1 MPPSGGG
8 EQFPSIDSVD
18 LTGAGLPQ
26 TPMQEAMSRLSDRAN
41 NAAPVDDG
49 PQGFEASVHKIK
61 EQVLPRLLERV
72 DPEAAASLNKEELT
86 EEFRPI
92 ILEVLAE
99 LKLTLNRREQFAL
112 EKVLVDELL
121 GFGPLEELLSDPDIT
136 DIMVNGP
143 SQTYIEKKGKLII
156 APIQFRDEEHL
167 FQIAQRIVNQ
177 VGRRVDQTTPL
188 ADARLKDGSRVNV
201 IVPPLSLRGTA
212 ISIRKFSEKPIT
224 IDMLK
229 GFGSMSEAMAT
240 ALKIA
245 GACRMNIVISGGT
258 GSGKTTMLNALSKMI
273 DPGERVLTI
282 EDAAELRLQQPHWL
296 PLETRPPNLEG
307 DGAITIGDLVR
318 NALRMRPDRIIL
330 GEIRG
335 AECFDLLAA
344 MNTGHDGSMCTL
356 HANNPRECLGRMEN
370 MILMG
375 DIKIPKEAISRQ
387 IAESVDLIV
396 QVKRL
401 RDGSRRTTQI
411 TEVIGMEGDV
421 IVTQDLFKFEYR
433 DEDAAELR
441 LQQPHW
447 LPLETRPPNL
457 EGDGA
462 ITIGDLVRN
471 ALRMR
476 PDRIILGEIRG
487 AECFDLLAAMNT
499 GHDGSMCTLHA
510 NNPRECLGR
519 MENMIL
525 MGDIKIPKEAI
536 SRQIAASVDLIVQ
549 VKRLRDGSRRT
560 TQITEVIGMEGDV
573 IVTQD
578 LFKFEYRDED
588 ADGKING
595 EWVAG
600 GVRPYTL
607 EKARQFG
614 FDQPFLEA
622 CLG

>member
-1 MPPSGGG
+1 MSAFGKKPGVSNGRPSFGVARPMTGGSGSGQGSSQPLPSAVPENPMPEGG
-8 EQFPSIDSVD
+8 EQFPPINSVE
-18 LTGAGLPQ
+18 LPGAASAPPPVQ
-26 TPMQEAMSRLSDRAN
+26 DAMSRLTERAS
-41 NAAPVDDG
+41 ALAEVDEG

-121 GFGPLEELLSDPDIT
+121 GFGPLEELLNDPDIT

-143 SQTYIEKKGKLII
+143 MQTYIEKKGKLTI

-167 FQIAQRIVNQ
+167 FQIAQRICNQ

-229 GFGSMSEAMAT
+229 GFGSMSEPMAT

-307 DGAITIGDLVR
+307 DGAITIGDLVK

-433 DEDAAELR
+433 DD
-441 LQQPHW
+441 
-447 LPLETRPPNL
+447 
-457 EGDGA
+457 
-462 ITIGDLVRN
+462 
-471 ALRMR
+471 
-476 PDRIILGEIRG
+476 
-487 AECFDLLAAMNT
+487 
-499 GHDGSMCTLHA
+499 
-510 NNPRECLGR
+510 
-519 MENMIL
+519 
-525 MGDIKIPKEAI
+525 
-536 SRQIAASVDLIVQ
+536 
-549 VKRLRDGSRRT
+549 
-560 TQITEVIGMEGDV
+560 
-573 IVTQD
+573 
-578 LFKFEYRDED
+578 D
-588 ADGKING
+588 ADGNING

>member
-1 MPPSGGG
+1 MSAFGRRPGQQAPRPAFGVARPMQGPGPGAPREEGGA
-8 EQFPSIDSVD
+8 QFPPIEPS
-18 LTGAGLPQ
+18 ALP
-26 TPMQEAMSRLSDRAN
+26 PIADPHAVPADDAMQRLNTRMTTDYSDDAR
-41 NAAPVDDG
+41 

-72 DPEAAASLNKEELT
+72 DPEAAATLSKDELT

-99 LKLTLNRREQFAL
+99 LKITLNRREQFAL

-121 GFGPLEELLSDPDIT
+121 GFGPLEELLNDADVS
-136 DIMVNGP
+136 DIMINGP
-143 SQTYIEKKGKLII
+143 DQTYIEKKGKLTLSGVV
-156 APIQFRDEEHL
+156 FRDEEHL

-212 ISIRKFSEKPIT
+212 ISIRKFSAKPIT
-224 IDMLK
+224 LDMLRDWNA
-229 GFGSMSEAMAT
+229 MSNKMCT

-273 DPGERVLTI
+273 DPGERVITLA
-282 EDAAELRLQQPHWL
+282 DAAELRLQQPHWL

-307 DGAITIGDLVR
+307 QGAITIGDLVK

-335 AECFDLLAA
+335 QECFDLLAA

-356 HANNPRECLGRMEN
+356 HANSPRECLGRMEN

-387 IAESVDLIV
+387 IADSVDLIV
-396 QVKRL
+396 QIKRL
-401 RDGSRRTTQI
+401 RDGSRRVTSI

-421 IVTQDLFKFEYR
+421 IVTQELFKFEYL
-433 DEDAAELR
+433 DED
-441 LQQPHW
+441 
-447 LPLETRPPNL
+447 
-457 EGDGA
+457 
-462 ITIGDLVRN
+462 
-471 ALRMR
+471 
-476 PDRIILGEIRG
+476 
-487 AECFDLLAAMNT
+487 
-499 GHDGSMCTLHA
+499 
-510 NNPRECLGR
+510 
-519 MENMIL
+519 
-525 MGDIKIPKEAI
+525 K
-536 SRQIAASVDLIVQ
+536 
-549 VKRLRDGSRRT
+549 
-560 TQITEVIGMEGDV
+560 
-573 IVTQD
+573 
-578 LFKFEYRDED
+578 
-588 ADGKING
+588 DGKIIG
-595 EWVAG
+595 EYRALG
-600 GVRPYTL
+600 LRPYTL

-614 FDQPFLEA
+614 FDQPFLES
-622 CLG
+622 CL

>member
-1 MPPSGGG
+1 MHWISFNYRAPLNVFAGNGKRQESVCRNATDAERYQFIHHLSVAPKSFNHGSSERDSVSAFGKKPGLSAGRPSFGVARPMTGGGASLSQQPAAPPPQPDYTQPTGGG
-8 EQFPSIDSVD
+8 EQFPPIESVE
-18 LTGAGLPQ
+18 LPGGGSSGGPQ
-26 TPMQEAMSRLSDRAN
+26 TVMEEAMSRLSDRAN
-41 NAAPVDDG
+41 NAAPVDEG

-121 GFGPLEELLSDPDIT
+121 GFGPLEELLSDPDIS

-143 SQTYIEKKGKLII
+143 LQTYIEKKGKLQI

-229 GFGSMSEAMAT
+229 GFGSMSEPMAT

-245 GACRMNIVISGGT
+245 GASRMNIVISGGT

-307 DGAITIGDLVR
+307 EGAITIGDLVK

-375 DIKIPKEAISRQ
+375 DVKIPKEAISRQ
-387 IAESVDLIV
+387 IAE
-396 QVKRL
+396 
-401 RDGSRRTTQI
+401 
-411 TEVIGMEGDV
+411 
-421 IVTQDLFKFEYR
+421 
-433 DEDAAELR
+433 
-441 LQQPHW
+441 
-447 LPLETRPPNL
+447 
-457 EGDGA
+457 
-462 ITIGDLVRN
+462 
-471 ALRMR
+471 
-476 PDRIILGEIRG
+476 
-487 AECFDLLAAMNT
+487 
-499 GHDGSMCTLHA
+499 
-510 NNPRECLGR
+510 
-519 MENMIL
+519 
-525 MGDIKIPKEAI
+525 
-536 SRQIAASVDLIVQ
+536 SVDLIVQ

>member
-1 MPPSGGG
+1 MSAFGRRNGMGGMTPGARPQFGVARPMKGSGDA
-8 EQFPSIDSVD
+8 SK
-18 LTGAGLPQ
+18 
-26 TPMQEAMSRLSDRAN
+26 
-41 NAAPVDDG
+41 NAAPVPGGGDQFPPLPGEEPSGALPPMDG
-49 PQGFEASVHKIK
+49 PNSKGDAMTRLADRVNGVHENQYNAEGFEASVHKIK

-72 DPEAAASLNKEELT
+72 DPEAAATLTKDELS

-99 LKLTLNRREQFAL
+99 LKVTLNRREQFAL
-112 EKVLVDELL
+112 EKVLIDELL
-121 GFGPLEELLSDPDIT
+121 GFGPLEELLGDPDIT

-143 SQTYIEKKGKLII
+143 DQTYIEKKGKLIL
-156 APIQFRDEEHL
+156 APIRFRDESHL

-229 GFGSMSEAMAT
+229 DFGSMSEKMAT

-307 DGAITIGDLVR
+307 QGAITLGDLVK

-356 HANNPRECLGRMEN
+356 HANSPRECLGRMEN

-401 RDGSRRTTQI
+401 RDGSRRTTEI

-421 IVTQDLFKFEYR
+421 IVTQSLFKFEYL
-433 DEDAAELR
+433 DESD
-441 LQQPHW
+441 
-447 LPLETRPPNL
+447 
-457 EGDGA
+457 
-462 ITIGDLVRN
+462 
-471 ALRMR
+471 
-476 PDRIILGEIRG
+476 
-487 AECFDLLAAMNT
+487 
-499 GHDGSMCTLHA
+499 
-510 NNPRECLGR
+510 
-519 MENMIL
+519 
-525 MGDIKIPKEAI
+525 
-536 SRQIAASVDLIVQ
+536 
-549 VKRLRDGSRRT
+549 
-560 TQITEVIGMEGDV
+560 
-573 IVTQD
+573 
-578 LFKFEYRDED
+578 
-588 ADGKING
+588 DGKIIG
-595 EWVAG
+595 EFRPSG
-600 GVRPYTL
+600 LRPYTL

-614 FDQPFLEA
+614 FDQAYLEA
-622 CLG
+622 CL

>member
-1 MPPSGGG
+1 MPENHPADAPNLESIATHYVFIHHFSLPRQGYENYLLRSDRPVSAFGKKPGLTGSRPAFGVARPMQGSGGAGSGQQSPSAPPPSTPQQLGGG
-8 EQFPSIDSVD
+8 EQFPPIDALD
-18 LTGAGLPQ
+18 LPGGGSAPRQ
-26 TPMQEAMSRLSDRAN
+26 NDAMARLAERSSNSSMSDN
-41 NAAPVDDG
+41 G
-49 PQGFEASVHKIK
+49 TEGFENSVHKIK

-72 DPEAAASLNKEELT
+72 DPEAAASLNKDELT

-92 ILEVLAE
+92 ILEVLSE

-121 GFGPLEELLSDPDIT
+121 GFGPLEELLSDPDIS

-143 SQTYIEKKGKLII
+143 TQTYVEKAGKLQLSG
-156 APIQFRDEEHL
+156 IQFRDEEHL

-229 GFGSMSEAMAT
+229 GFGSMDEKMAT
-240 ALKIA
+240 VLKIA
-245 GACRMNIVISGGT
+245 GAARMNIVISGGT

-307 DGAITIGDLVR
+307 QGAITIGDLVR

-356 HANNPRECLGRMEN
+356 HSNSPRECLGRMEN

-375 DIKIPKEAISRQ
+375 DIKIPKEAISKQ
-387 IAESVDLIV
+387 IADSVDLV
-396 QVKRL
+396 
-401 RDGSRRTTQI
+401 
-411 TEVIGMEGDV
+411 
-421 IVTQDLFKFEYR
+421 
-433 DEDAAELR
+433 
-441 LQQPHW
+441 
-447 LPLETRPPNL
+447 
-457 EGDGA
+457 
-462 ITIGDLVRN
+462 
-471 ALRMR
+471 
-476 PDRIILGEIRG
+476 
-487 AECFDLLAAMNT
+487 
-499 GHDGSMCTLHA
+499 
-510 NNPRECLGR
+510 
-519 MENMIL
+519 
-525 MGDIKIPKEAI
+525 
-536 SRQIAASVDLIVQ
+536 VQ

-588 ADGKING
+588 ADGKIIG
-595 EWVAG
+595 EWVSG
-600 GVRPYTL
+600 SVRPYTL
-607 EKARQFG
+607 EKARQYG
-614 FDQPFLEA
+614 FDQPYLEC
-622 CLG
+622 CL

>member
-1 MPPSGGG
+1 MSAFGKRNGIGNRGGFGVAKPMNGAGTGAPAPQRPSNQSSGVQGG
-8 EQFPSIDSVD
+8 EQFPPLESFDSPVKVQQD
-18 LTGAGLPQ
+18 
-26 TPMQEAMSRLSDRAN
+26 AMSRLAERSDGTF
-41 NAAPVDDG
+41 DTG
-49 PQGFEASVHKIK
+49 PKVEGFQASVQKIK

-72 DPEAAASLNKEELT
+72 DPEAAASLNKEELS

-92 ILEVLAE
+92 IIEVLAE
-99 LKLTLNRREQFAL
+99 LKITLNGREQIAL

-121 GFGPLEELLSDPDIT
+121 GFGPLEELLNDPDVS

-143 SQTYIEKKGKLII
+143 FQTYIEKGGKLTL
-156 APIQFRDEEHL
+156 AEIQFRDEEHL

-229 GFGSMSEAMAT
+229 NFGSMSEKMAT
-240 ALKIA
+240 VLKIA
-245 GACRMNIVISGGT
+245 GASRMNIVISGGT

-307 DGAITIGDLVR
+307 EGAITIGDLVK

-335 AECFDLLAA
+335 AECFDLLGA

-356 HANNPRECLGRMEN
+356 HANSPRECLGRMEN

-375 DIKIPKEAISRQ
+375 DIKIPKEPISRQ

-421 IVTQDLFKFEYR
+421 IVTQDLYKFEYL
-433 DEDAAELR
+433 DET
-441 LQQPHW
+441 P
-447 LPLETRPPNL
+447 
-457 EGDGA
+457 
-462 ITIGDLVRN
+462 
-471 ALRMR
+471 
-476 PDRIILGEIRG
+476 
-487 AECFDLLAAMNT
+487 
-499 GHDGSMCTLHA
+499 
-510 NNPRECLGR
+510 
-519 MENMIL
+519 
-525 MGDIKIPKEAI
+525 
-536 SRQIAASVDLIVQ
+536 
-549 VKRLRDGSRRT
+549 
-560 TQITEVIGMEGDV
+560 
-573 IVTQD
+573 
-578 LFKFEYRDED
+578 
-588 ADGKING
+588 DGKIIG
-595 EWVAG
+595 EYRSSG
-600 GVRPYTL
+600 LRPYTL
-607 EKARQFG
+607 EKARQYG
-614 FDQPFLEA
+614 FDQPLLEA
-622 CLG
+622 CL

>member
-1 MPPSGGG
+1 MSAFGKKGDAGGIKQGSRPAFGVARPMKGAGGPPRGGD
-8 EQFPSIDSVD
+8 QFPPIPGEGSASRPSPAPKPAASHRPATTSEAID
-18 LTGAGLPQ
+18 
-26 TPMQEAMSRLSDRAN
+26 RLNERM
-41 NAAPVDDG
+41 AAVNETNSEVG
-49 PQGFEASVHKIK
+49 GFEASVHKIK

-72 DPEAAASLNKEELT
+72 DPEAAATLSKEELS

-99 LKLTLNRREQFAL
+99 LKVTLNRREQFAL
-112 EKVLVDELL
+112 EKVLIDELL
-121 GFGPLEELLSDPDIT
+121 GFGPLEELLNDPDIT

-143 SQTYIEKKGKLII
+143 DQTYIEKKGKLIL
-156 APIQFRDEEHL
+156 APIRFRDEQHL

-224 IDMLK
+224 LDMLRD
-229 GFGSMSEAMAT
+229 FGSMSDKMCT

-307 DGAITIGDLVR
+307 QGAITIGDLVK

-356 HANNPRECLGRMEN
+356 HANSPRECLGRMEN

-387 IAESVDLIV
+387 IAESVDLVV

-401 RDGSRRTTQI
+401 RDGSRRTTNI

-421 IVTQDLFKFEYR
+421 IVTQELFKFEYL
-433 DEDAAELR
+433 DETD
-441 LQQPHW
+441 
-447 LPLETRPPNL
+447 
-457 EGDGA
+457 
-462 ITIGDLVRN
+462 
-471 ALRMR
+471 
-476 PDRIILGEIRG
+476 
-487 AECFDLLAAMNT
+487 
-499 GHDGSMCTLHA
+499 
-510 NNPRECLGR
+510 
-519 MENMIL
+519 
-525 MGDIKIPKEAI
+525 
-536 SRQIAASVDLIVQ
+536 
-549 VKRLRDGSRRT
+549 
-560 TQITEVIGMEGDV
+560 
-573 IVTQD
+573 
-578 LFKFEYRDED
+578 
-588 ADGKING
+588 DGKIIG
-595 EWVAG
+595 EFRASG
-600 GVRPYTL
+600 LRPYTL

-614 FDQPFLEA
+614 FDQAYLEA
-622 CLG
+622 CL

>member
-1 MPPSGGG
+1 MSRRVSQASAALPALKTNFTLLCDLHGWASAHSLAAMTEDQTVMSAFGRKPGLGGNRPAFGVARPMQGGG
-8 EQFPSIDSVD
+8 PVREEGGGQFPPINPAAIAAAAQSASPG
-18 LTGAGLPQ
+18 TARPNS
-26 TPMQEAMSRLSDRAN
+26 PEEAMARLNERMSADHSDL
-41 NAAPVDDG
+41 AA
-49 PQGFEASVHKIK
+49 PQGFEQSVHKIK

-72 DPEAAASLNKEELT
+72 DPEAAATLSKDELT

-99 LKLTLNRREQFAL
+99 LKITLNRREQFAL

-121 GFGPLEELLSDPDIT
+121 GFGPLEELLNDADVS
-136 DIMVNGP
+136 DIMINGP
-143 SQTYIEKKGKLII
+143 DQTYIEKKGKLTLSGVV
-156 APIQFRDEEHL
+156 FRDEEHL

-212 ISIRKFSEKPIT
+212 ISIRKFSAKPIT
-224 IDMLK
+224 LDMLRDWNA
-229 GFGSMSEAMAT
+229 MSNKMCT

-273 DPGERVLTI
+273 DPGERVITI

-307 DGAITIGDLVR
+307 QGAITIGDLVK

-335 AECFDLLAA
+335 QECFDLLAA

-356 HANNPRECLGRMEN
+356 HANSPRECLGRMEN

-387 IAESVDLIV
+387 IADSVDLIV
-396 QVKRL
+396 QIKRL
-401 RDGSRRTTQI
+401 RDGSRRVTSV

-421 IVTQDLFKFEYR
+421 IVTQELFKFEYL
-433 DEDAAELR
+433 DEDK
-441 LQQPHW
+441 
-447 LPLETRPPNL
+447 
-457 EGDGA
+457 DG
-462 ITIGDLVRN
+462 
-471 ALRMR
+471 
-476 PDRIILGEIRG
+476 RIIG
-487 AECFDLLAAMNT
+487 
-499 GHDGSMCTLHA
+499 
-510 NNPRECLGR
+510 
-519 MENMIL
+519 
-525 MGDIKIPKEAI
+525 
-536 SRQIAASVDLIVQ
+536 
-549 VKRLRDGSRRT
+549 
-560 TQITEVIGMEGDV
+560 
-573 IVTQD
+573 
-578 LFKFEYRDED
+578 EYR
-588 ADGKING
+588 ALGM
-595 EWVAG
+595 
-600 GVRPYTL
+600 RPYTL
-607 EKARQFG
+607 EKARMFG

-622 CLG
+622 CL

>member
-1 MPPSGGG
+1 MSAFGKKGGAGGMRPGAKPAFGVARPMKGGSAKPDSSAGG
-8 EQFPSIDSVD
+8 EQFPP
-18 LTGAGLPQ
+18 LPADGGGEKPA
-26 TPMQEAMSRLSDRAN
+26 TSAPPPPSSGNKKPASAAEAMDRLTERM
-41 NAAPVDDG
+41 NATNASESEAG
-49 PQGFEASVHKIK
+49 GFEASVHKIK

-72 DPEAAASLNKEELT
+72 DPEAAATLSKEELS

-99 LKLTLNRREQFAL
+99 LKVTLNRREQFAL
-112 EKVLVDELL
+112 EKVLIDELL
-121 GFGPLEELLSDPDIT
+121 GFGPLEELLNDPDVS

-143 SQTYIEKKGKLII
+143 DQTYIEKKGKLVI
-156 APIQFRDEEHL
+156 APIRFRDEQHL

-212 ISIRKFSEKPIT
+212 LSIRKFSEKPIT
-224 IDMLK
+224 LDMLK
-229 GFGSMSEAMAT
+229 EFGSMSEKMCT

-307 DGAITIGDLVR
+307 QGAITIGDLVK

-356 HANNPRECLGRMEN
+356 HANSPRECLGRMEN

-401 RDGSRRTTQI
+401 RDGSRRTTNI

-421 IVTQDLFKFEYR
+421 IVTQELFKFEYL
-433 DEDAAELR
+433 DESD
-441 LQQPHW
+441 
-447 LPLETRPPNL
+447 
-457 EGDGA
+457 
-462 ITIGDLVRN
+462 
-471 ALRMR
+471 
-476 PDRIILGEIRG
+476 
-487 AECFDLLAAMNT
+487 
-499 GHDGSMCTLHA
+499 
-510 NNPRECLGR
+510 
-519 MENMIL
+519 
-525 MGDIKIPKEAI
+525 
-536 SRQIAASVDLIVQ
+536 
-549 VKRLRDGSRRT
+549 
-560 TQITEVIGMEGDV
+560 
-573 IVTQD
+573 
-578 LFKFEYRDED
+578 
-588 ADGKING
+588 DGKIIG
-595 EWVAG
+595 EFRASG
-600 GVRPYTL
+600 LRPYTL

-614 FDQPFLEA
+614 FDQAFLEA
-622 CLG
+622 CL

>member
-1 MPPSGGG
+1 MSAFGRKNGMGGG
-8 EQFPSIDSVD
+8 ANRPSFGVARPMKTSGEAGAGKSAPSSAPVPTGMPAGGDQFPPLPGNEQAASGASQQALKSDA
-18 LTGAGLPQ
+18 LT
-26 TPMQEAMSRLSDRAN
+26 RLADRAN
-41 NAAPVDDG
+41 GVSAPAA
-49 PQGFEASVHKIK
+49 QAEGFEASVHKIK

-72 DPEAAASLNKEELT
+72 DPEAAATLSKEELS

-92 ILEVLAE
+92 IMEVLAE
-99 LKLTLNRREQFAL
+99 LKVTLNRREQFAL
-112 EKVLVDELL
+112 EKVLIDELL
-121 GFGPLEELLSDPDIT
+121 GFGPLEELLNDPDVS

-143 SQTYIEKKGKLII
+143 EQTYIEKKGRLQL
-156 APIQFRDEEHL
+156 APIRFRDESHL

-229 GFGSMSEAMAT
+229 DFGSMSDKMAT

-307 DGAITIGDLVR
+307 QGAITIGDLVK

-356 HANNPRECLGRMEN
+356 HANSPRECLGRMEN

-401 RDGSRRTTQI
+401 RDGSRRTTNI
-411 TEVIGMEGDV
+411 TEVIGMEGEV
-421 IVTQDLFKFEYR
+421 IVTQELFKFEYL
-433 DEDAAELR
+433 DE
-441 LQQPHW
+441 
-447 LPLETRPPNL
+447 
-457 EGDGA
+457 
-462 ITIGDLVRN
+462 
-471 ALRMR
+471 
-476 PDRIILGEIRG
+476 
-487 AECFDLLAAMNT
+487 
-499 GHDGSMCTLHA
+499 
-510 NNPRECLGR
+510 
-519 MENMIL
+519 
-525 MGDIKIPKEAI
+525 
-536 SRQIAASVDLIVQ
+536 
-549 VKRLRDGSRRT
+549 
-560 TQITEVIGMEGDV
+560 TE
-573 IVTQD
+573 
-578 LFKFEYRDED
+578 
-588 ADGKING
+588 DGKIIG
-595 EWVAG
+595 EFRASG
-600 GVRPYTL
+600 LRPYTL

-614 FDQPFLEA
+614 FDQAFLEA
-622 CLG
+622 CL